1 MRSRNKLLLG
11 SVMMSLAIVMA
22 GQDAKAHGDGSAP
35 GSGRA
40 GYFYVGLDYSPA
52 FSKIRDFSIR
62 DSSDKDRAVYPYLN
76 DGDIIKLESNR
87 FDWTNP
93 NPSIR
98 FQDNM
103 LVAMEGSVGYGIGNT
118 RVEFEIGYEHFKI
131 RGTSCSVSSK
141 DSETDALYLLAREM
155 SHGVVSMQT
164 DGLAAALAKTSG
176 KDIVQFAK
184 AVEISHSDIDNKVCK
199 TKSAGTG
206 QAPCDQWVNKPCS
219 TNAYYARRT
228 QISEESGRTSLCSGS
243 GFSGTIKKGHNS
255 SPDVFRHFV
264 KATLQGNG
272 SENWPTSTGG
282 DTKPND
288 NAIAV
293 AKDLV
298 NELTPEERTIVA
310 GLFAKIIEGSEVIE
324 IRAISSTSVM
334 VNVCSDISVRNTVM
348 PYVCVGPG
356 MSFVS
361 VVDGH
366 TAAKFAYRLKAGL
379 SYKFSKEVTAFA
391 GGFYHH
397 VIGDGVYDDLPLRH
411 LSDDISPVKHAK
423 ETAIARFVMRYFGG
437 EFGVRLAF

>member
-1 MRSRNKLLLG
+1 
-11 SVMMSLAIVMA
+11 MMSLAIVMA
-22 GQDAKAHGDGSAP
+22 GQDAKAHDDGSAS
-35 GSGRA
+35 GSGGA

-52 FSKIRDFSIR
+52 FSQIRDFSIR

-76 DGDIIKLESNR
+76 NGDIIKLESNR

-118 RVEFEIGYEHFKI
+118 RVEFEVGYEHFKI
-131 RGTSCSVSSK
+131 RGTSCSVSSE

-164 DGLAAALAKTSG
+164 GGLAAALAKTSG
-176 KDIVQFAK
+176 KDFVQFAK
-184 AVEISHSDIDNKVCK
+184 AVGISHSDIDGKVCK

-206 QAPCDQWVNKPCS
+206 SERCGGGEKPCS
-219 TNAYYARRT
+219 TNAHYA
-228 QISEESGRTSLCSGS
+228 ESTLKRENWGATSLCSDS
-243 GFSGTIKKGHNS
+243 GYRGVITWGHES
-255 SPDVFRHFV
+255 KPLVFRHFV
-264 KATLQGNG
+264 EKTLLEDG
-272 SENWPTSTGG
+272 SKNWPTSTGEG
-282 DTKPND
+282 SKSND
-288 NAIAV
+288 NAEAV

-324 IRAISSTSVM
+324 IKAISSTSVTM
-334 VNVCSDISVRNTVM
+334 NICSDITISNILM

-423 ETAIARFVMRYFGG
+423 DTAIARFVMRYFGG